1 MRRRW
6 QLQSLERRDVPST
19 YTEVEPNDAY
29 AAANAVVVPVGNIVQ
44 AAPDDWLTVIAGLS
58 SGTDRDCFQVTLG
71 APATLFLDIDC
82 RDSGLSDILDTVVDV
97 LNGSGT
103 TVLAGNDDSYDFDT
117 FRAPISPV
125 LAATIPDPSL
135 SVRLSAGTYIVRVTS
150 FGEETLGSYQ
160 LRMFADA
167 GVAPNAPALSSLPG
181 APFVVLC
188 DFDGASA
195 TDSWGNYVAAPFDLD
210 GSSGT
215 FSAEERLAVNRI
227 FRIVAED
234 FSAFRVNVTT
244 VEPASPQP
252 AMVRVVFTSS
262 SGLIVGRP
270 ASSRGAGVL
279 NSLAGP
285 ESDVVFVFQP
295 GFGDYQGGI
304 SGRIV
309 AAGLE
314 QGNEASQQLGTALG
328 LRHYGG
334 VNSQPLA
341 VMQFPEAG
349 LNRATW
355 TSGLTHSG
363 EPPVVTQ
370 YDTAVITSTA
380 NGIVPRP
387 DDHGETLGTSSVL
400 PAAGATGVIETVAD
414 RDLFSFSALA
424 GNSALRVTADPYSG
438 NGNFTL
444 RVFGPTGLL
453 LATSDPADG
462 FDAALTLSLA
472 SGTYY
477 AEVAS
482 HGGSGDLGQYSL
494 TLAFN
499 PVTGPLQVAN
509 PLVGGGS
516 PQRSVVNDLTIGFN
530 RLVSFPVGMANAF
543 AVEGAAG
550 AIPISVDELPNTTGQ
565 TSVRIRFPQPGG
577 GFGSLPNGRYTLR
590 ATSAYILDF
599 SGQPLDG
606 DFNSLPGG
614 DFVMPFH
621 RLAGDATGD
630 ARVDA
635 ADFLAF
641 RLSMLSTSPVFDFDL
656 DGAVTSA
663 DFLRFRLIFLTSI

>member
-6 QLQSLERRDVPST
+6 HLQSLERRDVPST
-19 YTEVEPNDAY
+19 FTEVEPNDAY
-29 AAANAVVVPVGNIVQ
+29 IAANAVIVPTGDVL
-44 AAPDDWLTVIAGLS
+44 AAGPDDWLTVIAGLF
-58 SGTDRDCFQVTLG
+58 SGTERDCYQITL
-71 APATLFLDIDC
+71 ASPATVFLDVDS
-82 RDSGLSDILDTVVDV
+82 RDSGLSATLDTVVDV
-97 LNGSGT
+97 LNASGT
-103 TVLAGNDDSYDFDT
+103 AVLAGNDDSYDFDT
-117 FRAPISPV
+117 FRAPASPS
-125 LAATIPDPSL
+125 LSDTIADSSL
-135 SVRLSAGTYIVRVTS
+135 SVRLGAGSYIVRVTS
-150 FGEETLGSYQ
+150 FGEASLGSYQ
-160 LRMFADA
+160 LRMFADS
-167 GVAPNAPALSSLPG
+167 GTAPSAPALASLPG
-181 APFVVLC
+181 APFVVFF

-195 TDSWGNYVAAPFDLD
+195 SDSWGTYSAAPFDLD
-210 GSSGT
+210 GTPGT
-215 FSAEERLAVNRI
+215 FSAEERLAVSRI
-227 FRIVAED
+227 HRIVSED
-234 FSAFRVNVTT
+234 FSAFNVNVTT

-252 AMVRVVFTSS
+252 ALLRVVFTSS
-262 SGLIVGRP
+262 SGSILGWP

-334 VNSQPLA
+334 VNSQSSA
-341 VMQFPEAG
+341 IMQFPEAG

-355 TSGLTHSG
+355 TSGPTHSG

-370 YDTAVITSTA
+370 YDTGVIISTA

-387 DDHGETLGTSSVL
+387 DDHGETLGTSSML
-400 PAAGATGVIETVAD
+400 PTSGATGIIETVAD
-414 RDLFSFSALA
+414 RDLFSFNALP
-424 GNSALRVTADPYSG
+424 GNSALRVAADPYSG

-453 LATSDPADG
+453 LATSDPSDSP
-462 FDAALTLSLA
+462 DASLTLSLA
-472 SGTYY
+472 AGTYY

-482 HGGSGDLGQYSL
+482 HGGAGDLGQYSL

-516 PQRSVVNDLTIGFN
+516 PQRSVINDLTIGFN
-530 RLVSFPVGMANAF
+530 RLVNFPVGIANAF
-543 AVEGAAG
+543 AVEGVAG
-550 AIPISVDELPNTTGQ
+550 AIPIAVDELPNTTGQ
-565 TSVRIRFPQPGG
+565 STVRIRFPQPGG

-606 DFNSLPGG
+606 DFDSQPGG

-641 RLSMLSTSPVFDFDL
+641 RLSILSTSPVFDFDH
-656 DGAVTSA
+656 DGNVTAA
-663 DFLRFRLIFLTSI
+663 DFLTFRLIFLTSI